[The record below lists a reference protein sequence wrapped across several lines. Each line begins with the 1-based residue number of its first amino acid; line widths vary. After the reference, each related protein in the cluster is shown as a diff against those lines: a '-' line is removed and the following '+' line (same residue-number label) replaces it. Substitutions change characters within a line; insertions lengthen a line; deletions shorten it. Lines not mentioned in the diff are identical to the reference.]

1 MTMKFYRT
9 VHFRLLVFLLALLPL
24 ASCGSSLYKKIE
36 ILSYDVRYVVPTS
49 ARSADM
55 LFNVEIE
62 NRTVGFTV
70 SGLKGIIRKDGM
82 DIASFRA
89 EDFAIHGKTTESYRL
104 PVQAELCDGVSLLQ
118 VLVLAGTSGLD
129 GLTADVEAKASK
141 AGIARTFSV
150 KNKRLNLLK

>member
-1 MTMKFYRT
+1 MKLFRILPL
-9 VHFRLLVFLLALLPL
+9 RLLVLLVLAVPMV

-36 ILSYDVRYVVPTS
+36 IQSYGVRYVVPTS

-55 LFNVEIE
+55 LLSVEIE

-70 SGLKGIIRKDGM
+70 TGLKGIIRKDGT
-82 DIASFRA
+82 DLVSFQA
-89 EDFAIHGKTTESYRL
+89 DDLVIHGKTTETYRL
-104 PVQAELCDGVSLLQ
+104 PVQAELCEGVSLLQ

-141 AGIARTFSV
+141 AGLARRFSV